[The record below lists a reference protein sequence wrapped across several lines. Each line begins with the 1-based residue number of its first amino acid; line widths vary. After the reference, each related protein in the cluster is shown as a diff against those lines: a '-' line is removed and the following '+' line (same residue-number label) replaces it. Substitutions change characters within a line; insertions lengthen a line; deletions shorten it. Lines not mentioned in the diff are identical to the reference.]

1 MQIFVKK
8 MCQIYSYY
16 LQWYYLSIHLWVA
29 KMSANCCNN
38 TLTVLQSVP
47 STSCDAACGI
57 TCTSIGMLENKS
69 CAFCSNKLVH
79 DETCKHRFDP
89 STIVTP
95 VKPTN
100 NYCQG
105 RACNMCNN
113 GNLQSVPEGAV
124 IYVTSACSMHTNVQ
138 NDTVTIHNPQ
148 PSAIAS
154 MTLVLYVNVILSG
167 FPLTTTSNLNIITY
181 TNAFMH
187 INMSGPAVDNDLCAF
202 TVTGHPHNNYVDV
215 QLKVDMT
222 MISNQECLL
231 GIFSNKR
238 QTNLIANNPITIQNI
253 NPNNTKF
260 YAAAVANVQGS
271 ITVPSNYK
279 VLYMETNHGKFT
291 VSNGKGISVSNLL
304 SIFGTL
310 YEIEYFDPDGRSSIE
325 PRMPWLTHA
334 NKILTLVAAI
344 AGGALLN
351 T

>member
-1 MQIFVKK
+1 M
-8 MCQIYSYY
+8 
-16 LQWYYLSIHLWVA
+16 HNE
-29 KMSANCCNN
+29 NC
-38 TLTVLQSVP
+38 
-47 STSCDAACGI
+47 
-57 TCTSIGMLENKS
+57 KY
-69 CAFCSNKLVH
+69 
-79 DETCKHRFDP
+79 RFDP

-95 VKPTN
+95 VKATN

-124 IYVTSACSMHTNVQ
+124 IHVTSACSMHTNVP
-138 NDTVTIHNPQ
+138 NETVTIHNPQ

-167 FPLTTTSNLNIITY
+167 FPLTTTSNLNIITH
-181 TNAFMH
+181 TDASMH
-187 INMSGPAVDNDLCAF
+187 INMSGPAVDSDLCVF
-202 TVTGHPHNNYVDV
+202 TVTGHLHNNHVDV
-215 QLKVDMT
+215 QLMVNMT

-231 GIFSNKR
+231 GIFSNER
-238 QTNLIANNPITIQNI
+238 QTNLIADNQITIQSI
-253 NPNNTKF
+253 TPRNTKF
-260 YAAAVANVQGS
+260 YAAAVANVQGA
-271 ITVPSNYK
+271 IKVPNEYK
-279 VLYMETNHGKFT
+279 VLYMETNHGNFI
-291 VSNGKGISVSNLL
+291 VDNGKGISVSKLL